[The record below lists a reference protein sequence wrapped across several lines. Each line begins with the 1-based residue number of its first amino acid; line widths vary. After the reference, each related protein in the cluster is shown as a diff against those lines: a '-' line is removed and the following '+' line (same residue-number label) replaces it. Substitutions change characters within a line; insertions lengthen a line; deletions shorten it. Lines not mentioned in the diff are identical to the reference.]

1 MKVIEIE
8 DKVQFFSDESDEKD
22 CAFLFV
28 SNRFPGTSIASLR
41 CRVALACFFLGSDVE

>member
-28 SNRFPGTSIASLR
+28 SNRFSRDKHRFAAGSLLL
-41 CRVALACFFLGSDVE
+41 VIP

>member
-8 DKVQFFSDESDEKD
+8 DKVQFFSDDSDEKD

-28 SNRFPGTSIASLR
+28 SNRFPGTSIAPLRFAAGSLLL
-41 CRVALACFFLGSDVE
+41 VFP